1 MEPREAQEL
10 FHWTDPVEALRRI
23 FQSPYGPRVKTAL
36 IYALEGAGYRDA
48 AHRAGLSDH
57 KDVYRAARK
66 LGLEEIHRD
75 RQLERSSMRYS
86 KRDRAAVEAVLRGGA
101 TMRQLI
107 RAMNASSKRGASL
120 ERR

>member
-1 MEPREAQEL
+1 MEPGEAQGL
-10 FHWTDPVEALRRI
+10 FHWTDPVEAVQRI
-23 FQSPYGPRVKTAL
+23 FSSRYGPRVKTAL

-48 AHRAGLSDH
+48 AQRAGLSDH

-66 LGLEEIHRD
+66 LGLDEIHRD

-86 KRDRAAVEAVLRGGA
+86 KRDRAAVEAVLRGDA
-101 TMRQLI
+101 TLKQLI
-107 RAMNASSKRGASL
+107 RASNASSKRVASL

>member
-1 MEPREAQEL
+1 MEPHEAQGL
-10 FHWTDPVEALRRI
+10 FRWTDPVEALERV
-23 FQSPYGPRVKTAL
+23 FSSPYGPRVQTAL

-48 AHRAGLSDH
+48 ARRAGLSDH

-66 LGLEEIHRD
+66 LGLEQLHRD

-86 KRDRAAVEAVLRGGA
+86 KRDRAAVEAVLRGDA
-101 TMRQLI
+101 TLKQLI
-107 RAMNASSKRGASL
+107 RASKASSKRIASL